1 VLTTLSRNSSYAD
14 AAAGKYDHIRV
25 FQTGWR
31 LQRKAST
38 WILVVKAYN
47 KSVPMCIF
55 PMYIFAM

>member
-1 VLTTLSRNSSYAD
+1 MLTTLSRNGSYAD
-14 AAAGKYDHIRV
+14 ADAGKYDHIRL

-47 KSVPMCIF
+47 KSVPM
-55 PMYIFAM
+55 YTFAM